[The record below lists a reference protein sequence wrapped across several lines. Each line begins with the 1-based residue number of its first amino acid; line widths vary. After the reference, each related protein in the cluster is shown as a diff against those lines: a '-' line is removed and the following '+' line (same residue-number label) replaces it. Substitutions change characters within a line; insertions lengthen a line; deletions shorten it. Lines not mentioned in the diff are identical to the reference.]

1 MDYFID
7 YLDRNKRTLSISSH
21 DFQTFAQLLKHVS
34 LVRNQPQSRYF
45 QVLNLFLTQNPDL
58 CTRLKIALERMYE
71 EKKERVEEERR
82 DEIMKERREL
92 AIAVCEAAY

>member
-1 MDYFID
+1 
-7 YLDRNKRTLSISSH
+7 
-21 DFQTFAQLLKHVS
+21 
-34 LVRNQPQSRYF
+34 
-45 QVLNLFLTQNPDL
+45 
-58 CTRLKIALERMYE
+58 MYE